1 MDNQEPAEVSH
12 YTSVDVLPEF
22 LKKEMPIYGTHYQFL
37 NDKTEKKY
45 ALGKIDA
52 YLKTTK
58 YKDIF
63 EKFKKKDYTVYIASF
78 STAADDLNLWRAYA
92 PQGGFSIQFDEKQID
107 EAWKTQVWEKM
118 KKTSDLFPAKDFT
131 AITTVR
137 YTDEDVAA
145 YLEKQKTRI
154 EEGVKDRLNLP
165 EQANNETYWTE
176 KYITYYRALSS
187 CFVKYPAFKDEKEY
201 RAAFVTKDCG
211 NFEMV
216 GGKPR
221 ILLITLDPNKA
232 IKSITVSP
240 FGDFSE
246 NKLFAQLLCQRI
258 GLKPSI
264 VKKSSLCGIAR

>member
-22 LKKEMPIYGTHYQFL
+22 LKKEMPIYGTHYQYL
-37 NDKTEKKY
+37 NDKTEKSY
-45 ALGKIDA
+45 ALKKFDGYFKGTEYEE
-52 YLKTTK
+52 YLSE
-58 YKDIF
+58 IQ
-63 EKFKKKDYTVYIASF
+63 KKDYTVYIASF

-107 EAWKTQVWEKM
+107 EAWKIQVWGKM

-154 EEGVKDRLNLP
+154 EEGVKDSLNLP

-201 RAAFVTKDCG
+201 RAAFVTKSCESL
-211 NFEMV
+211 EMV

-221 ILLITLDPNKA
+221 KLLITLNPNKA

-240 FGDFSE
+240 FGDFSKNE
-246 NKLFAQLLCQRI
+246 LFAQLLCQRI

>member
-12 YTSVDVLPEF
+12 YTSVNVLPEF

-45 ALGKIDA
+45 ALEKIDGYFKETEYEE
-52 YLKTTK
+52 YLSE
-58 YKDIF
+58 IQ
-63 EKFKKKDYTVYIASF
+63 KKDYTVYIASF

-92 PQGGFSIQFDEKQID
+92 PQGGFSIQFEEKQIE
-107 EAWKTQVWEKM
+107 EAWNTQVGK
-118 KKTSDLFPAKDFT
+118 KIKTSDLFPDKDFT
-131 AITTVR
+131 AITTVH

-145 YLEKQKTRI
+145 YLEKQKTGI
-154 EEGVKDRLNLP
+154 AKGVEARLNLP
-165 EQANNETYWTE
+165 EQANKEIYWTE

-187 CFVKYPAFKDEKEY
+187 CFVKHPAFKDEKEY
-201 RAAFVTKDCG
+201 RAAFVAESCES
-211 NFEMV
+211 FEII

-221 ILLITLDPNKA
+221 KLLITLDPNKA

-240 FGDFSE
+240 FGDFSKNE
-246 NKLFAQLLCQRI
+246 LLARILCQRI
-258 GLKPSI
+258 GLSPSI